1 MAAMGFKVS
10 VNGFQI
16 PVYKFEQYVAL
27 LTEEPV
33 DDQPDQV
40 ASTCPPKKTGD
51 KWEFAVAA
59 STEGVFKHNS
69 FVNGIRTTG
78 GKHIEHVMKVITP
91 ILSQVVKK
99 KKQVWRRC

>member
-1 MAAMGFKVS
+1 MSSRAVDMAAMGFKVS

-40 ASTCPPKKTGD
+40 ASTCPPKKTVVISGSSQLLRLL
-51 KWEFAVAA
+51 KA
-59 STEGVFKHNS
+59 SSSITALSMASEPLTENTS
-69 FVNGIRTTG
+69 N
-78 GKHIEHVMKVITP
+78 M
-91 ILSQVVKK
+91 
-99 KKQVWRRC
+99 